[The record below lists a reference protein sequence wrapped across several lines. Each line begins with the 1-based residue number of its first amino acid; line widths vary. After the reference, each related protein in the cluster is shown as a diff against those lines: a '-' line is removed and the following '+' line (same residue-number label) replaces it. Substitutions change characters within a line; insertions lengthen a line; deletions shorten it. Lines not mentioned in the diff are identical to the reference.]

1 MARLADGLQQ
11 FCKVADTMPPTL
23 TRATTLVVAPTS
35 VSQLDS
41 SAALVAFDFAEAARR
56 RSWEWFYELRHRLNI
71 GAEIVDD
78 RFVRVLLGPDG
89 YMSSALGRLLAPP
102 AHPDLR
108 AALTTAIQTKTTQ
121 LLSVDDLHIAC
132 FPLAPNRFTGGALVL
147 ACDRSAG
154 LAGLRGG
161 AFLEA
166 RSEGVILSASAE
178 ASADRRS
185 LGEGWSGPGSD
196 GDGGLDLES
205 TGHWLTGVIEKHL
218 QSACAVIN
226 DETDA
231 LNQASSL
238 HRVLGEAAARGSERE
253 VLVAFAEAA
262 AIWDDIELRAY
273 GETLE
278 GEFVLDVSLA
288 GSESGEAPTIIDRDA
303 LGPLQQDAHSD
314 LRRFVR
320 LSSGDAER
328 LGFRP
333 DTKDVLLTSVTATG
347 DAVWLIAFSGAIGPR
362 DEARLALYCDLVGHS
377 LNEAATLSTTRVT
390 WAVMKPLLV
399 SGDQIEAAAG
409 AALDELRAAVGATA
423 AAIVVTLAG
432 GRHILSI
439 GDVEAFGAGREVA
452 RGQEVFSAA
461 PLDQFTMVMA
471 ARCRQDDVF
480 GRRDQRMIDAARDV
494 FAAWLPGV
502 LRRQAFAQD
511 RRDASAPFDRLIEGE
526 AEGRISRG
534 ASVALIVIKVP
545 DAAFRPGWIHESVA
559 EIRAQLRGGD
569 LAGALTVSEIAI
581 LLADATAENAADVA
595 ARVRHRLQESERVLS
610 RSVPAQMSIGIASR
624 VPGTTQFEPII
635 QAARS
640 DAARRRA

>member
-1 MARLADGLQQ
+1 MVRVADGLQQ
-11 FCKVADTMPPTL
+11 ICKTADTMPPTL
-23 TRATTLVVAPTS
+23 TRTTPLVVAPTS
-35 VSQLDS
+35 MSQINSS
-41 SAALVAFDFAEAARR
+41 SALAAFDFAGTVRR
-56 RSWEWFYELRHRLNI
+56 RSWEWFYELRHRLNM

-78 RFVRVLLGPDG
+78 RFVRVLPGPDG
-89 YMSSALGRLLAPP
+89 YLSSALGRLLTPP

-108 AALTTAIQTKTTQ
+108 AALVTAIQAETPQ
-121 LLSVDDLHIAC
+121 LLSIDDLRIAC
-132 FPLAPNRFTGGALVL
+132 FPLAPSRFTSGVLVL
-147 ACDRSAG
+147 ARESTAG
-154 LAGLRGG
+154 LSGPRGS
-161 AFLEA
+161 AFSGP
-166 RSEGVILSASAE
+166 RSDSAILSE
-178 ASADRRS
+178 AA
-185 LGEGWSGPGSD
+185 SD

-218 QSACAVIN
+218 QSACAVID

-231 LNQASSL
+231 LYQASSL
-238 HRVLGEAAARGSERE
+238 HRVLGDAAARGSERE

-262 AIWDDIELRAY
+262 AIWDDIEVRAY

-288 GSESGEAPTIIDRDA
+288 GSESSEAPTIIDRDA
-303 LGPLQQDAHSD
+303 LGPLGQEARGD
-314 LRRFVR
+314 LHRFVR

-347 DAVWLIAFSGAIGPR
+347 DAAWLVAFSGAIGPR
-362 DEARLALYCDLVGHS
+362 DEVRLALYCDLVGHA

-390 WAVMKPLLV
+390 WGVMKPLLV
-399 SGDQIEAAAG
+399 SGDQIEPAAG
-409 AALDELRAAVGATA
+409 AALDELRAAAGATA

-480 GRRDQRMIDAARDV
+480 GRRHQRIIDAARDV

-502 LRRQAFAQD
+502 LRRQAYAQD
-511 RRDASAPFDRLIEGE
+511 RRDASAPFDRLIERE
-526 AEGRISRG
+526 AEGRISQG

-569 LAGALTVSEIAI
+569 LAGALTESEIAI
-581 LLADATAENAADVA
+581 LLGDATAENAADVA
-595 ARVRHRLQESERVLS
+595 ARLRHRLQESERVLS
-610 RSVPAQMSIGIASR
+610 RSAPAQMSIGIASR
-624 VPGTTQFEPII
+624 VPGTTPFEPMIR
-635 QAARS
+635 AARS

>member
-11 FCKVADTMPPTL
+11 FCKTADTRPPTL
-23 TRATTLVVAPTS
+23 TRTTPLVVAPTS
-35 VSQLDS
+35 MSQIDS
-41 SAALVAFDFAEAARR
+41 SSALAAFDFAGAVRR
-56 RSWEWFYELRHRLNI
+56 RSWEWFYELRHRFSI

-78 RFVRVLLGPDG
+78 RFVRVLPGPDG
-89 YMSSALGRLLAPP
+89 YLSSTLGRLLAPP
-102 AHPDLR
+102 AHPDLL
-108 AALTTAIQTKTTQ
+108 AALTTAIQSKTRQ
-121 LLSVDDLHIAC
+121 LLSVDDLCLGC
-132 FPLAPNRFTGGALVL
+132 FPLAPNQFTAGALVL
-147 ACDRSAG
+147 ASASSADVSG
-154 LAGLRGG
+154 PRPD
-161 AFLEA
+161 
-166 RSEGVILSASAE
+166 GVIFSE
-178 ASADRRS
+178 
-185 LGEGWSGPGSD
+185 PGSD
-196 GDGGLDLES
+196 GDGLLDLES
-205 TGHWLTGVIEKHL
+205 IGHWLTGVIEKHL

-231 LNQASSL
+231 LYQASSL
-238 HRVLGEAAARGSERE
+238 HRVLGEAAAGGSERE

-262 AIWDDIELRAY
+262 AIWDDIEVRAY

-278 GEFVLDVSLA
+278 GEFVLDVSLV
-288 GSESGEAPTIIDRDA
+288 GSESSEAPTIIDRDA

-314 LRRFVR
+314 LHRFVR
-320 LSSGDAER
+320 LSSADAER

-347 DAVWLIAFSGAIGPR
+347 DAAWLIAFSGAIGPR
-362 DEARLALYCDLVGHS
+362 DEVRLALYCDLVGHA
-377 LNEAATLSTTRVT
+377 LNQAATLSTTRVT

-399 SGDQIEAAAG
+399 SGDQIEPAAG
-409 AALDELRAAVGATA
+409 AALDQLRADVGATA
-423 AAIVVTLAG
+423 AAIVVALAG

-439 GDVEAFGAGREVA
+439 GDAEAFGAGREVA
-452 RGQEVFSAA
+452 RGQEVFSSA

-480 GRRDQRMIDAARDV
+480 GRRDQRIIDAARDV

-502 LRRQAFAQD
+502 LRRQAYAQD
-511 RRDASAPFDRLIEGE
+511 RRDASAPFDRLIERE
-526 AEGRISRG
+526 AEGWISRG

-559 EIRAQLRGGD
+559 EIRARLRGGD
-569 LAGALTVSEIAI
+569 LAGALTESEIAI

-624 VPGTTQFEPII
+624 VSGTTPFEPMIR
-635 QAARS
+635 AARS